1 MKTLV
6 IILLIIM
13 GSFLE
18 AEARIALTGLA
29 ELQLEKYRET
39 GTEIIEAEQMLKRYE
54 IGLTQSGNIMGRGG
68 DWRWGLRYQQMESE
82 SDQDGR
88 VTGDID
94 INFHPV
100 DMPLRLRAYYRDIN
114 PLIPLSHRSVGSMA
128 SIAPLLVD
136 SFASGGTGTKDYGVY
151 AEYEFKETNSGKE
164 RLLYLLEH
172 REELRKELER
182 SRNGGLQPTER
193 PIKVYLD
200 YRGTDTDRPGIEERT
215 EDLKLSLNKDKIW
228 LNSSFYKYDNR
239 LGAGNYLIEEYQ
251 AGNATRDGRREWFY
265 VSNWTLLSIDG
276 TYRRRDSLDVA
287 RDAKTYN
294 LNLFAN
300 AFRSWWEAT
309 FYGNYSQTLDYE
321 GYRGSRST
329 SLPLYLTII
338 PNSDNRINWKNS
350 YRQETAWVMDTPR
363 APQESYTYQEYEDF
377 KAGKPWPGYTTLDRQ
392 EVVSDITNTTRI
404 FSESTFTQR
413 FTLAKEDGV
422 GVEDITSRTLNL
434 GLNSNPSRPY
444 GYGLGYSYG
453 TLDGDSS
460 KRQDETVSAD
470 GRYAITQR
478 ISLSGSY
485 SVTNA
490 TEDLGQEGDTRT
502 RSDYAN
508 LGLNLYLHRLVS
520 IDLRASRNSNTGNNQ
535 SNQTMTYAGNIRL
548 SGAWLKINSDNR
560 YLKQAADGFN
570 GYVVDQNIFA
580 SSNLMEIRLNRSL
593 ASRTK
598 FDYSQ
603 ESDGLREQTTR
614 IRSVEEGLEYNRFT
628 KGYNMRTLLR
638 AAGSG
643 NYSESESE
651 GGKRLARGLALGID
665 YYPLRFM
672 SLGGAGR
679 YSVDSVGVIIQ
690 AANAYVA
697 FPLPK
702 LNITASYGYEARVGA
717 KEDYVANK
725 VSVKVSKIF

>member
-29 ELQLEKYRET
+29 EFQWEKYRER
-39 GTEIIEAEQMLKRYE
+39 GSDIIEAEQMLKRYE

-100 DMPLRLRAYYRDIN
+100 DMPLKLRAYYRDIN
-114 PLIPLSHRSVGSMA
+114 PLIPLSHRPAGSMA

-151 AEYEFKETNSGKE
+151 AEYEFKEINSGKE

-172 REELRKELER
+172 REELKKELER
-182 SRNGGLQPTER
+182 ARDGGLQPTER
-193 PIKVYLD
+193 PVKLFFD

-215 EDLKLSLNKDKIW
+215 EDIKLSLNKGKIW
-228 LNSSFYKYDNR
+228 LNSSFYKYNNR
-239 LGAGNYLIEEYQ
+239 LGVGNYLIEEYQ
-251 AGNATRDGRREWFY
+251 AGNASRSRQREWFY
-265 VSNWTLLSIDG
+265 VSNWTLLSIDA
-276 TYRRRDSLDVA
+276 TYRRRDTEDVT
-287 RDAKTYN
+287 RDSQTQN
-294 LNLFAN
+294 LNIFAN
-300 AFRSWWEAT
+300 AFRSWWDAT

-321 GYRGSRST
+321 SYRGSRAT

-350 YRQETAWVMDTPR
+350 YRQEEAWIMDIPR
-363 APQESYTYQEYEDF
+363 AAQESYTYQEYEDF
-377 KAGKPWPGYTTLDRQ
+377 KAGKPWPGYTTLERQ
-392 EVVSDITNTTRI
+392 EVVSDIANTTRI

-413 FTLAKEDGV
+413 FTLAKEEGV
-422 GVEDITSRTLNL
+422 GVEDITSRTLSL

-453 TLDGDSS
+453 TVDGDSS

-485 SVTNA
+485 SVTNT
-490 TEDLGQEGDTRT
+490 TEDLGQEGDEKS

-508 LGLNLYLHRLVS
+508 LGLNLYLHRSVS
-520 IDLRASRNSNTGNNQ
+520 IDLRASRNSCTGSDR
-535 SNQTMTYAGNIRL
+535 SNQTITYAGNIRL
-548 SGAWLKINSDNR
+548 SGARLKINSDNR

-570 GYVVDQNIFA
+570 GYGVDQNSFA
-580 SSNLMEIRLNRSL
+580 SSNLMEIRVNRSL
-593 ASRTK
+593 ASRTI
-598 FDYSQ
+598 FDYIQ
-603 ESDGLREQTTR
+603 ESDGLREQNTTT
-614 IRSVEEGLEYNRFT
+614 RSVEEGLEYNRFT
-628 KGYNMRTLLR
+628 KGYNTRTLLR
-638 AAGSG
+638 VAGSG
-643 NYSESESE
+643 NYSESDSNK
-651 GGKRLARGLALGID
+651 GKRLARGLALGVD
-665 YYPLRFM
+665 YYPLRFI
-672 SLGGAGR
+672 SIGGAGR
-679 YSVDSVGVIIQ
+679 YSADSVGVINQ
-690 AANAYVA
+690 GASAYVA

-702 LNITASYGYEARVGA
+702 LNITANYAYEARVGA